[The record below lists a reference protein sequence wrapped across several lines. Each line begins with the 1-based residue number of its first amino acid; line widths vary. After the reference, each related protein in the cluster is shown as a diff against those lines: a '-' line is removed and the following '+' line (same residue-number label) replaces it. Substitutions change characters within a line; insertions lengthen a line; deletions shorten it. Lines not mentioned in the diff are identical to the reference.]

1 MIIITNNIK
10 IYRVIKGVNQSEM
23 AKDIG
28 ITQQTLSSIENGAST
43 NLKTA
48 KKIAE
53 YFGVGL
59 DDIFL
64 KKNTINTCKKDLIDN
79 HLQQ

>member
-1 MIIITNNIK
+1 VIIITNNIK

-48 KKIAE
+48 KKIAD
-53 YFGVGL
+53 YFGKSI
-59 DDIFL
+59 DEIFFN
-64 KKNTINTCKKDLIDN
+64 KEPYFK
-79 HLQQ
+79 